1 MSGVEWLA
9 AMLGLANVWL
19 IVKRSVW
26 NYPFALAMCAL
37 YLLIFADAKL
47 YSDAGLQIFF
57 IAINLYGWLAWLKN
71 RADAGDVVVECMDT
85 AQRLIWAAGT
95 LGLCILWGTGMAR
108 LTDAS
113 YPYWDGSVAM
123 ISIVSQI
130 LMAQRKLE
138 NWIGWII
145 VNALSIPLYLVKGLY
160 PTMVLYT
167 ILLGMAVIGWLQWKA
182 RLTS

>member
-1 MSGVEWLA
+1 
-9 AMLGLANVWL
+9 
-19 IVKRSVW
+19 
-26 NYPFALAMCAL
+26 
-37 YLLIFADAKL
+37 
-47 YSDAGLQIFF
+47 
-57 IAINLYGWLAWLKN
+57 
-71 RADAGDVVVECMDT
+71 
-85 AQRLIWAAGT
+85 
-95 LGLCILWGTGMAR
+95 MAR

-130 LMAQRKLE
+130 LMAQRKAE

-160 PTMVLYT
+160 PTMLLYT

-182 RLTS
+182 RLTP

>member
-1 MSGVEWLA
+1 MSGIEWLA
-9 AMLGLANVWL
+9 AVLGLANVWL
-19 IVKRSVW
+19 IVRRSVL
-26 NYPFALAMCAL
+26 NYPFALVMCAL
-37 YLLIFADAKL
+37 YLFIFYEAKL
-47 YSDAGLQIFF
+47 YSDAGLQVFF
-57 IAINLYGWLAWLKN
+57 IAINIYGWAAWARN
-71 RADAGDVVVECMDT
+71 SAEAGEVVVERLSD
-85 AQRLIWAAGT
+85 AERLIWAAGT
-95 LGLCILWGTGMAR
+95 LLLCALWGTGMAK

-130 LMAQRKLE
+130 LMAQRRIE

-145 VNALSIPLYLVKGLY
+145 VNALSIPLYLTKGLY

-182 RLTS
+182 RVKT